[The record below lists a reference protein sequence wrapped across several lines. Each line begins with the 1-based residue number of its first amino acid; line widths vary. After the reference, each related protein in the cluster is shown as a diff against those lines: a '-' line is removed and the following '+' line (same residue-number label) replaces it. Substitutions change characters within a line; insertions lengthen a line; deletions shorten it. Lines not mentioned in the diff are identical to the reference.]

1 MAQAPILTI
10 FIPVGDII
18 NINPALILI
27 FSIHFV
33 AIHKIICIY

>member
-18 NINPALILI
+18 NINPGFNIDLLN
-27 FSIHFV
+27 SLGSNS
-33 AIHKIICIY
+33 